1 MSINCIYPLER
12 SLHAGRGLFLLCS
25 SYSLTPRMALVH
37 SRLTINILLNKLMK
51 DCLGGL
57 VIDNHLLTYSNELML
72 VHRASP
78 PWADEGEP
86 ACGAPAKP
94 ANSEISIIH

>member
-1 MSINCIYPLER
+1 
-12 SLHAGRGLFLLCS
+12 
-25 SYSLTPRMALVH
+25 
-37 SRLTINILLNKLMK
+37 MK

-86 ACGAPAKP
+86 ACGAPEKP
-94 ANSEISIIH
+94 ANSEISIIHRCLTKILVLLFAQVFRTNIV

>member
-1 MSINCIYPLER
+1 
-12 SLHAGRGLFLLCS
+12 
-25 SYSLTPRMALVH
+25 
-37 SRLTINILLNKLMK
+37 MK

-94 ANSEISIIH
+94 ANSEIDQRGAGLQTLFSISPKDSECYKTSF